1 MGRNRQIGIVAALL
15 VLAAIVQAIVI
26 ERARVPSLD
35 AVRFVGIAQAIDQQ
49 GLVETLRTEPQQPL
63 FPVWVWTVH
72 RASGGAMTWVTSVQ
86 LAAAIPVVL
95 SIVPLYL
102 LLMRLVGTAAA
113 TAGTLFYCLLP
124 EVARLGADGIS
135 DSTHLLFFC
144 TAALPLAALQRPTN
158 PRWLLLAGIAIGLA
172 LLTRLEIVVLL
183 AAWAIVA
190 MAGQLSARHRITWRR
205 LTAQA
210 ACLALGMALVLGPY
224 LLLVGDTTP
233 QAALA
238 RVMGR
243 AEAPEPVDEPIAWQ
257 LPTGEPA
264 AFDAKESG
272 VSLRQ
277 RGYAAAVVTFCRK
290 LADAY
295 GYWIG
300 ALALFGAWRLRHREP
315 TRADR
320 LIQTFF
326 ILFTI
331 AAVRFTAAEGYLTA
345 RHLLPLV
352 VVGLGSAGFGALE
365 LGRYG
370 SWVGGLGATGG
381 LPTSARNTG
390 GQATRGTRPHALAW
404 TMVLLA
410 AVACLP
416 QTLIHY
422 HESRRGHRLAGR
434 WLAESA
440 LPGAVL
446 DTRGWAGLYSGRAT
460 YRFDAAQAAL
470 RDPSLQFV
478 VIEARELAFDSAR
491 GRTLRWLTSS
501 AEPLAEFPESA
512 MRRPN
517 QEPVLIYRFDP
528 DRTLPVR
535 VADRGT

>member
-1 MGRNRQIGIVAALL
+1 MDRKRQIGIVAALV
-15 VLAAIVQAIVI
+15 VLAALVQAVVI
-26 ERARVPSLD
+26 GRARVPSLD

-72 RASGGAMTWVTSVQ
+72 RTLDGAATWVTSVQ

-95 SIVPLYL
+95 SVVPLYL

-113 TAGTLFYCLLP
+113 TAGTFFYCLLP

-144 TAALPLAALQRPTN
+144 TAALPLAALQQTTN
-158 PRWLLLAGIAIGLA
+158 PLRHLLAGIAIALA

-183 AAWAIVA
+183 AAWAIVT
-190 MAGQLSARHRITWRR
+190 MAGQFSARHRIEWRR

-210 ACLALGMALVLGPY
+210 ACLALGMTLVLGPY

-243 AEAPEPVDEPIAWQ
+243 AEVPELPGETIAWQ

-272 VSLRQ
+272 VSLRR
-277 RGYAAAVVTFCRK
+277 RGYAAAAVTFCRK

-300 ALALFGAWRLRHREP
+300 ALALFGAWRLRRREP

-320 LIQTFF
+320 LIQVFF
-326 ILFTI
+326 VLFTI

-365 LGRYG
+365 LGRSIAG
-370 SWVGGLGATGG
+370 V
-381 LPTSARNTG
+381 
-390 GQATRGTRPHALAW
+390 QRPSLAW

-446 DTRGWAGLYSGRAT
+446 DTRGWAGLYSGRAS
-460 YRFDAAQAAL
+460 YRFDGAEAAL
-470 RDPSLQFV
+470 RDSSLRFV
-478 VIEARELAFDSAR
+478 VVEARELAFDSAR

-517 QEPVLIYRFDP
+517 QEPVLIYRFGAEQIVG
-528 DRTLPVR
+528 VR
-535 VADRGT
+535 GADRRTPEEIHGWVVEGLRR